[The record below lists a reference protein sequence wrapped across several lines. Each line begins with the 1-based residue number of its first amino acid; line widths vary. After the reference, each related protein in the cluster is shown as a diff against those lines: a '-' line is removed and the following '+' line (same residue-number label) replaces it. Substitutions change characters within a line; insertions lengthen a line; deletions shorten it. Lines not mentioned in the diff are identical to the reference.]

1 MPSPNYKLAASL
13 ICANPLNLEQ
23 DIRLL
28 EAGGIDQIHF
38 DVMDGHFV
46 PRLGLYP
53 ELLRSIKTISKL
65 PIDVHMMMDNY
76 EFIIPDFI
84 KAGADYIVVHAEP
97 TQHLHRVVKLIRDL
111 GAKAGVALNITTP
124 LSVLDYV
131 LDDINLVMLMAIN
144 PGIVGH
150 KLIPQAYDKIK
161 ELKEKIADRPDIIIE
176 IDGGVSPE
184 SADKMI
190 KLGANMLVCG
200 TSAIFKP
207 DIPLDVKVKEFRSS
221 IDSKL

>member
-1 MPSPNYKLAASL
+1 MSPTYKLAASL
-13 ICANPLNLEQ
+13 ICANHLNFEQ
-23 DIRLL
+23 DIKLL

-53 ELLRSIKTISKL
+53 ELLQSIKTLTKL
-65 PIDVHMMMDNY
+65 PVDVHMMMDNY
-76 EFIIPDFI
+76 EFIIPAFV
-84 KAGADYIVVHAEP
+84 KSGADYIVVHAEP
-97 TQHLHRVVKLIRDL
+97 THHLHRVVKLIRDL

-124 LSVLDYV
+124 LSALDYV
-131 LDDINLVMLMAIN
+131 LDDISLVMLMAIN

-150 KLIPQAYDKIK
+150 KLIPQVYNKIK
-161 ELKEKIADRPDIIIE
+161 ELKEKIANHPDIIIE

-184 SADKMI
+184 SAAQMI
-190 KLGANMLVCG
+190 NFGANTLVCG

-207 DIPLDVKVKEFRSS
+207 GGKLDDKVKEFRS
-221 IDSKL
+221 IIENKL